1 MKHLLWFLEAWLEW
15 AEKIDTGEYDGGYEF
30 DKDRGLCDNAD
41 DNFHDGVEGIDGTV
55 VKATLA
61 TVLEKEFA
69 HLTGNTSRYHLEA
82 YVFSRP
88 RHKFPFNEGSINNK
102 FNKESHADACHK
114 NPQRLAWVKA
124 KIAELKPVVAELIA
138 NEEPNRLRTV
148 KIVKDDAATAFFTV
162 DYDSAASTV
171 CIMDSDGE
179 QEDIFMQGDEADKFN
194 DKIEEL
200 YNELRDVTEDEVALH
215 LARPY
220 VENLWS

>member
-102 FNKESHADACHK
+102 FNNLERFCEVIPDKLGVAPDFAVGTAAD
-114 NPQRLAWVKA
+114 RY
-124 KIAELKPVVAELIA
+124 I
-138 NEEPNRLRTV
+138 
-148 KIVKDDAATAFFTV
+148 
-162 DYDSAASTV
+162 
-171 CIMDSDGE
+171 
-179 QEDIFMQGDEADKFN
+179 
-194 DKIEEL
+194 
-200 YNELRDVTEDEVALH
+200 
-215 LARPY
+215 
-220 VENLWS
+220 